1 MRQVD
6 FIVKT
11 TMSILKDRY
20 KQDVPVMN
28 ILTSQDKTQIYKV
41 YAKAILDNKVEVS
54 SNAKE
59 KMSNDFGKARSFA
72 TSMALSFFKSNS
84 KLNGGSKGKSKNS
97 NDEKGLKELLKLRD
111 YVLRVHPDKK
121 DSIAKIEA
129 AIEQK
134 AKSFNMAT
142 GE

>member
-20 KQDVPVMN
+20 KQDVPVMT
-28 ILTSQDKTQIYKV
+28 ILTSQDKSQIYKV

-54 SNAKE
+54 EAAKN
-59 KMSNDFGKARSFA
+59 KMSDDYGKARSFA
-72 TSMALSFFKSNS
+72 TSMALSFFKSNN
-84 KLNGGSKGKSKNS
+84 KLNGGSKGKTKGSKE
-97 NDEKGLKELLKLRD
+97 DKALKELIKLRD
-111 YVLRVHPDKK
+111 YVVRVHPDKTK
-121 DSIAKIEA
+121 SIAKIEG
-129 AIEQK
+129 AIEQRMK
-134 AKSFNMAT
+134 AL